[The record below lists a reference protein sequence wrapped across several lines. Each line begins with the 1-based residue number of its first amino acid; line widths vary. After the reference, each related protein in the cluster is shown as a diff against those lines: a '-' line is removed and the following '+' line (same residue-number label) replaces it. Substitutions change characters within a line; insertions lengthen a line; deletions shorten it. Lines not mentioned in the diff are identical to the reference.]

1 MFLDTFPRLK
11 FLQVILLYRSLPV
24 SERDAKKCH
33 NGRIATIA
41 SKRPQVLALS
51 YIGVKYLFP
60 DRLHMKLEEQNIQCS
75 KTNKQ
80 KDNDLQNNIQ
90 KTTNIV
96 KRNPQHFVVGLKDK
110 ECLL

>member
-1 MFLDTFPRLK
+1 MLFFIPEVNDVYQSLTI
-11 FLQVILLYRSLPV
+11 LQVILLYRSLPV

-60 DRLHMKLEEQNIQCS
+60 DRLHMKLEEQKNRQSGEGI
-75 KTNKQ
+75 
-80 KDNDLQNNIQ
+80 
-90 KTTNIV
+90 
-96 KRNPQHFVVGLKDK
+96 
-110 ECLL
+110 